1 MKNNNNSDS
10 SEILNEIAAMRELV
24 AVIVDYYC
32 FKNNDSINDDDN
44 DNFKNSFNKQD
55 NNEII
60 PDDVNR
66 LIEDAFKKQLK
77 KIINN

>member
-32 FKNNDSINDDDN
+32 FKNNDSINDDDS
-44 DNFKNSFNKQD
+44 FKNSFNKED

-60 PDDVNR
+60 PDDVNG
-66 LIEDAFKKQLK
+66 LIEEAFKKQLK